1 MSALLQRALELL
13 MGATLDLGHAKG
25 SLPDLERLGSPP
37 IFSMFPSASLTN
49 SLTKRGYTH
58 LRRFIV
64 LPSRRMPRWLLP
76 GGLSNATLAGTHIYL
91 PQKWVPRTFKTLVV
105 QMIRRGWDRW
115 PHSEVLIASKGP
127 LPFELLITAVTQ
139 ERNPI
144 FALSLA
150 RRLAVRKLTVQVMR
164 PNGEILGYV
173 KLPLAR
179 AATERVRH
187 EATVLEKLW
196 TFPNLRPHIPQL
208 FHAGTW
214 GDSYLLF
221 QSALRGELGPTSL
234 TELHENFLHT
244 LGSVSRIERSG
255 QSVVEEI
262 GAKWDK
268 AVMLLGSKWKELGR
282 EILKR
287 SARDLDHQTVR
298 CGISH
303 GDFAPWNS
311 RVHNQMLLLF
321 DWESTQWE
329 APASWDVFHFSL
341 QTAISLNRQIGN
353 IIPAERSGR
362 PSYLLYLLSSVI
374 QFRQEEN
381 WAAID
386 FRQKLL
392 LSELEKTI
400 HVGDQE
406 RTASEAQTVQV
417 INQRVSKRASQSP
430 LCSIPTI
437 VTTSWDDGDPRDLR
451 IAELLHSR
459 ELAGTFYIPMAGYL
473 NNSTLTASDVRALS
487 AGGFEIGA
495 HSISHNSLTLLSNEQ
510 LKSEVKTCKLTL
522 EQMVAKEVSMFCYPN
537 GRYSP
542 RVIQEVMRAG
552 YQGARTTWMLSTSAD
567 FRHFEMPTTLQAFPH
582 LTTGYLRD
590 LGRAKNI
597 PGLWKFT
604 TELSRLDSWVDLGKK
619 LFSQVLE
626 HGGIWHLYGHSWE
639 IDDLAIW
646 SDLCRMLDHV
656 SHREG
661 VIYVT
666 NSELISLLKK
676 NPWMNPRTQT
686 GFSIR
691 RPPAVSK

>member
-1 MSALLQRALELL
+1 MSLLLPGALELL
-13 MGATLDLGHAKG
+13 MGSTVDLSQAKG
-25 SLPDLERLGSPP
+25 VLPDLERLGWPT
-37 IFSMFPSASLTN
+37 IFSAFPSASLMN
-49 SLTKRGYTH
+49 SLKKKGYTH

-64 LPSRRMPRWLLP
+64 LPSRHMPRWLLP
-76 GGLSNATLAGTHIYL
+76 DGRSGGTLAGTQIYL
-91 PQKWVPRTFKTLVV
+91 PQKWLPRTIKKLVV

-115 PHSEVLIASKGP
+115 PHSEVLVASKGP
-127 LPFELLITAVTQ
+127 VPFELLTTAITH

-187 EATVLEKLW
+187 EAKVLEKLW
-196 TFPNLRPHIPQL
+196 TFPELRPHIPQL
-208 FHAGTW
+208 FHAGNW

-221 QSALRGELGPTSL
+221 QSALPGEVGPASL
-234 TELHENFLHT
+234 TELHQNFLHT
-244 LGSVSRIERSG
+244 LGSVNRIDRSG

-268 AVMLLGSKWKELGR
+268 AVVLLDSKWKELGR
-282 EILKR
+282 EVLQR
-287 SARDLDHQTVR
+287 SARDLDGQTLR

-329 APASWDVFHFSL
+329 APSSWDVFHFSL
-341 QTAISLNRQIGN
+341 QTAISFNRQIGN
-353 IIPAERSGR
+353 IIPAQQSGR

-386 FRQKLL
+386 YRQKLL
-392 LSELEKTI
+392 RSELEKTI
-400 HVGDQE
+400 HIGDHE
-406 RTASEAQTVQV
+406 RTPPRPQAIQV
-417 INQRVSKRASQSP
+417 IDRRVGASQRVSNSVSK
-430 LCSIPTI
+430 I

-459 ELAGTFYIPMAGYL
+459 ELAGTFYIPLAGYL
-473 NNSTLTASDVRALS
+473 NNSTLAGGDVRALS

-495 HSISHNSLTLLSNEQ
+495 HSISHNSLTLLSKEQ
-510 LKSEVKTCKLTL
+510 MKTEVKSCKQTL
-522 EQMVAKEVSMFCYPN
+522 EQIVGKEVSMFCYPN
-537 GRYSP
+537 GRYNP
-542 RVIQEVMRAG
+542 CVIQEVMRAG
-552 YQGARTTWMLSTSAD
+552 YQGARTTWMLSTSCD

-582 LTTGYLRD
+582 PATGYLRD
-590 LGRAKNI
+590 LGRARDF

-604 TELSRLDSWVDLGKK
+604 TELSRLDSWVDLGMK

-646 SDLCRMLDHV
+646 SDLRKMLDHV
-656 SHREG
+656 SHHED
-661 VIYVT
+661 VT
-666 NSELISLLKK
+666 YATNGELISLLKT
-676 NPWMNPRTQT
+676 NAGTNPRPPT
-686 GFSIR
+686 GNFSDR
-691 RPPAVSK
+691 RSMAISK